1 MFSLCFSDTLMLEP
15 MILPDCGHTFCKT
28 CISNVCKRKHFE
40 GDGVTQQEASRKD
53 VSLLTEKSEK
63 LLDLFLKKVRLTEAN
78 APKCFPLSIFN
89 CYLIA
94 RAQVTDF

>member
-1 MFSLCFSDTLMLEP
+1 ME
-15 MILPDCGHTFCKT
+15 
-28 CISNVCKRKHFE
+28 KHNKKQAE
-40 GDGVTQQEASRKD
+40 KY

-94 RAQVTDF
+94 RAQVTDFWTVVQKFEQISALKTISRDWKSWLSGWFSGFL

>member
-1 MFSLCFSDTLMLEP
+1 MELQTHLLVCEERQRQ
-15 MILPDCGHTFCKT
+15 CKVHG
-28 CISNVCKRKHFE
+28 CHFAGNFREMEQAEKH
-40 GDGVTQQEASRKD
+40 

-63 LLDLFLKKVRLTEAN
+63 LLDVLLKKVRLTEAN

-94 RAQVTDF
+94 GMHVTACPQIF

>member
-1 MFSLCFSDTLMLEP
+1 MEL
-15 MILPDCGHTFCKT
+15 HTHLLVCEERQRQCKVHG
-28 CISNVCKRKHFE
+28 CHFAGNFREMEQAEKH
-40 GDGVTQQEASRKD
+40 

-63 LLDLFLKKVRLTEAN
+63 LLDVLLKKVRLTKAN

-94 RAQVTDF
+94 GIHVTACPQIF

>member
-1 MFSLCFSDTLMLEP
+1 MEL
-15 MILPDCGHTFCKT
+15 HTHLLVCEERQRQCKVHG
-28 CISNVCKRKHFE
+28 CHFAGNFREMEQAEKH
-40 GDGVTQQEASRKD
+40 

-63 LLDLFLKKVRLTEAN
+63 LLDVLLKKVRLTEAN

-94 RAQVTDF
+94 GMHVTACPQIF